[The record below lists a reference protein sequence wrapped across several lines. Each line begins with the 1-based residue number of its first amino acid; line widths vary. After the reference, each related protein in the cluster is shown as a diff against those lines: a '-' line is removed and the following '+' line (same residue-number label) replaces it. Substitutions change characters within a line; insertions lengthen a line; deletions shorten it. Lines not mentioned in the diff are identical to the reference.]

1 MTVPAG
7 RQALA
12 VLVAAACVA
21 VGSWQALA
29 HPLSPG
35 LALVGW
41 ALWLWA
47 AWRWPQAWLFVL
59 PAVLPLASLAPWTG
73 RIVGDEFDLFVLG
86 ALAAGHA
93 RLAQGRV
100 RAGAATGER
109 FWSGRTALAL
119 ALWASALL
127 GLALAMGDAH
137 WAPPHELGPY
147 TGFGNSLRVAK
158 SLVYALLALPLLR
171 ATLRRAPRAATRR
184 LAAGMCV
191 GLGWLAAAVVW
202 ERAALPGLLN
212 FASDYRTVGL
222 FWEMHVGG
230 AAIDAYLAIGV
241 PFAAWA
247 VASARRLRVWLAA
260 ALLLHVL
267 AYVCITTF
275 ARGVYGAV
283 LGSLVVAG
291 LLWRWHWRP
300 VAAPAPRWRKRANL
314 LLWILLAA
322 QVLAMAMA
330 SSFMVERLR
339 ASDNDFGSRLAHWTR
354 GLSIA
359 QTPRDWLL
367 GIGLGRLPTRYAAL
381 GPAGEFPGAAAVLA
395 ETAPGAQ
402 GHFLRLHGPPTR
414 LQLAGR
420 YAMAQQVAA
429 VPHARYRVA
438 FDLRSEHSA
447 YLRVRV
453 CERHLL
459 YELDCQQRYLVRR
472 AGTGGQWERVA
483 LELRG
488 PALGQELGWAPRLV
502 SLDISVVAPATVVDV
517 DKLQLS
523 AGTRTGLLAN
533 GDFERGLAHWYPS
546 IDAYFLPWHIDN
558 LVLEL
563 LIERG
568 VLGLG
573 LMGLLLG
580 GALWRLAFGA
590 ARGQPAAPWLAA
602 ALAGG
607 CALGLVSSI
616 MDMPRVAF
624 VFLLLAC
631 WAWCLPPTA
640 RRVAATSRPTRL

>member
-1 MTVPAG
+1 MTLPAG
-7 RQALA
+7 HRVLA
-12 VLVAAACVA
+12 AWFAAACAA

-35 LALVGW
+35 LALAAW

-73 RIVGDEFDLFVLG
+73 RIVGDEFDLVVLG

-93 RLAQGRV
+93 RLALGRT
-100 RAGAATGER
+100 RAGAAAGER
-109 FWSGRTALAL
+109 FWEGRTVLAL
-119 ALWASALL
+119 ALWASVAL
-127 GLALAMGDAH
+127 GLAQGLLDQH
-137 WAPPHELGPY
+137 WAPPYELGPY
-147 TGFGNSLRVAK
+147 TGWGNSLRVAK

-184 LAAGMCV
+184 LASGMCV
-191 GLGWLAAAVVW
+191 GLGVLAAAVLW
-202 ERAALPGLLN
+202 ERAALPGLFN
-212 FASDYRTVGL
+212 FGSDYRTVGL

-230 AAIDAYLAIGV
+230 AAIDAYLAIAV

-247 VASARRLRVWLAA
+247 VASARRLRTWLAA
-260 ALLLHVL
+260 ALLLHLL

-291 LLWRWHWRP
+291 VLWRWHLRP

-429 VPHARYRVA
+429 VSHARYRVA

-517 DKLQLS
+517 DRLELS

-533 GDFERGLAHWYPS
+533 GDFEQGLAHWYPS
-546 IDAYFLPWHIDN
+546 VDAYFLPWHIDN

-568 VLGLG
+568 VLGLV
-573 LMGLLLG
+573 LVGLLLG
-580 GALWRLAFGA
+580 GALWRLSFGA

-607 CALGLVSSI
+607 CALGLVSSV

-624 VFLLLAC
+624 LFLLLAC
-631 WAWCLPPTA
+631 WAWCLPPA
-640 RRVAATSRPTRL
+640 RRTAAAACRPARL